1 MTTETIADE
10 RGAQLNNGID
20 IIQDE
25 TGLEVEQ
32 KNGEEKIT
40 DPFDPEKI
48 RIRTSP
54 LLVEQMVRRIQHE
67 EIDLEPDFQRLHG
80 IWRLEQRS
88 RLIESLLLR
97 IPLPVFYVASDD
109 EETWSVVDGIQR
121 MSTINDYVTN
131 GFALK
136 NLEYLTQLEGFR
148 HHELPRA
155 MQRRISET
163 QLTVNVIEPG
173 TPPEVMFNVFLRIN
187 TGGMPLKAQEI
198 RHALHPDPARG
209 FLRTLA
215 DSKAFITATGGSVK
229 PKRMDDRECVL
240 RFIAFFIYGPE
251 NYTVGNLDGFL
262 GRAMN
267 RINSMT
273 DGDRAAIAD
282 DFQKAMLAAHD
293 IMGQYAFRK
302 RLSVRDR
309 RRPVNRALFE
319 TWSVHLA
326 MCSQEKLGIL
336 VKQKRDVNRRFITLL
351 KADKDFEAS
360 ITASTASPPRVR
372 KRFEVIGRLI
382 DEAAEC

>member
-1 MTTETIADE
+1 MTIDTVGI
-10 RGAQLNNGID
+10 NGLE
-20 IIQDE
+20 DE
-25 TGLEVEQ
+25 TGLEVERE
-32 KNGEEKIT
+32 NGEEPIT
-40 DPFDPEKI
+40 NPFDPEKI

-80 IWRLEQRS
+80 IWSLERRS

-97 IPLPVFYVASDD
+97 IPLPVFYVAADE

-121 MSTINDYVTN
+121 MSTINDFVTN
-131 GFALK
+131 RFMLK
-136 NLEYLTQLEGFR
+136 NLEYLTNLEGCEHR
-148 HHELPRA
+148 ELPRS

-209 FLRTLA
+209 FLRNLA
-215 DSKAFITATGGSVK
+215 ESKPFVDATGGSVK

-240 RFIAFFIYGPE
+240 RFIAFFVNGPQS
-251 NYTVGNLDGFL
+251 YTTGNLDGFL
-262 GRAMN
+262 GKTMKQ
-267 RINSMT
+267 INNMT
-273 DGDRAAIAD
+273 DGDRAAITT
-282 DFQKAMLAAHD
+282 DFEKAMRAARD

-302 RLSVRDR
+302 RLSIRDR

-319 TWSVHLA
+319 SWSVHLA
-326 MCSQEKLGIL
+326 KTPPEKIDVL
-336 VKQKRDVNRRFITLL
+336 VKQKRQVIRNFINAL
-351 KADKDFEAS
+351 KEDEEFEAS
-360 ITASTASPPRVR
+360 ITASTSSPPRVR
-372 KRFEVIGRLI
+372 KRFETIALLCDEVIK
-382 DEAAEC
+382 C